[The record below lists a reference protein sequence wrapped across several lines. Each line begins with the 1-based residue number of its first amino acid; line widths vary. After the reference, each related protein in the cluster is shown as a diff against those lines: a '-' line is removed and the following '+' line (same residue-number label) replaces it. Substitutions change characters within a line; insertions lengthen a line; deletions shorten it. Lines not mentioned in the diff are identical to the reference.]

1 MSRRAKKIEKRVSVD
16 PKFNSELIAHVIRVI
31 MKDGKKT
38 TAERIVYG
46 AVDKIKEAVEKDPS
60 KFEKGEGDQKAAFRT
75 SLVEPIT
82 LKPSGMAVMV
92 SPCDIHTCEFCSKP
106 LKSGLVTST
115 VWRWARPYSRLSL
128 FSTLPP
134 KE

>member
-46 AVDKIKEAVEKDPS
+46 AVDKIKDEVILKLVLHS
-60 KFEKGEGDQKAAFRT
+60 
-75 SLVEPIT
+75 SLAQT
-82 LKPSGMAVMV
+82 
-92 SPCDIHTCEFCSKP
+92 FCS
-106 LKSGLVTST
+106 G
-115 VWRWARPYSRLSL
+115 
-128 FSTLPP
+128 FD
-134 KE
+134 